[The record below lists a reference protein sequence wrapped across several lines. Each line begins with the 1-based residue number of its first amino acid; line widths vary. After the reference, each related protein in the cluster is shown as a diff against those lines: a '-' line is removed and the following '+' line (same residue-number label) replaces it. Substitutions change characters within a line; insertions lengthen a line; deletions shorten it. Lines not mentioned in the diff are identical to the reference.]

1 MLCLSI
7 YKLNKKLFYLMLLKM
22 IIICILNSITQMIKL
37 SRCSKSNQDFIIN
50 NLNNKKFENRA
61 SLLICSYTM
70 ESGNI
75 SERLNFFLEK
85 AHKSWIMN
93 RILKEGWRCRCIC
106 HWTLM
111 SLFLWF
117 LFTDYVNAV
126 CSLAELLLLEA
137 SEATKT
143 KWSIF

>member
-1 MLCLSI
+1 
-7 YKLNKKLFYLMLLKM
+7 M

-75 SERLNFFLEK
+75 SERLNFFSGKGAQKLNYE
-85 AHKSWIMN
+85 
-93 RILKEGWRCRCIC
+93 
-106 HWTLM
+106 
-111 SLFLWF
+111 
-117 LFTDYVNAV
+117 
-126 CSLAELLLLEA
+126 
-137 SEATKT
+137 
-143 KWSIF
+143 